1 MLYYFDRRQFL
12 PIQDSK
18 IIMDNDDNKRREQM
32 KLLLFFFFYAVLFN
46 FLLLFLFFFRLLFFS
61 AFAQKRTQKKKHSLT
76 CTRRGKNVED
86 EGRTDLD
93 LKKKKEIDEDRKG
106 NEKNKTIE
114 LKKRYEKEATNTG

>member
-1 MLYYFDRRQFL
+1 MLYYFDSRQFL

-46 FLLLFLFFFRLLFFS
+46 FLLLFLFFFDCFSSALLP
-61 AFAQKRTQKKKHSLT
+61 KNVHIKKKHSLT

-93 LKKKKEIDEDRKG
+93 LKKKEEG
-106 NEKNKTIE
+106 N
-114 LKKRYEKEATNTG
+114 R

>member
-12 PIQDSK
+12 PIKDSK

-32 KLLLFFFFYAVLFN
+32 KLLFFFFFYAVLFN
-46 FLLLFLFFFRLLFFS
+46 FLLLFLFFLFNCFSSALLP
-61 AFAQKRTQKKKHSLT
+61 KNVHRKKKHSLT

-93 LKKKKEIDEDRKG
+93 LKKKEEG
-106 NEKNKTIE
+106 N
-114 LKKRYEKEATNTG
+114 R